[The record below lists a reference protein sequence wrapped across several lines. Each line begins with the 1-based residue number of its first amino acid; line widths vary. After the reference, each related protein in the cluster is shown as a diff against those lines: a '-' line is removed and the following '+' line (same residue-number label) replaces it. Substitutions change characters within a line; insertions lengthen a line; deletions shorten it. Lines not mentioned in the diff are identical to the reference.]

1 MNILIA
7 EDDDNSRQL
16 LVDLFQSKGHG
27 VSSFD
32 NGLKALAY
40 LHSHSVDL
48 IVSDILMPEM
58 DGYGLCRAVKQN
70 ISMQSIPF
78 VFYTATYTSSQDE
91 RFAMS
96 LGASA
101 FLIKPM
107 DLQAFLGVIAEV
119 TKSGAKQPRV
129 AKGRGLYRVAPVKFD
144 KQHTDIVR
152 AKLDK
157 KIIELNQERQKLI
170 ESEAR
175 FRDFAEASADW
186 FWEADSALNIQAL
199 SGAPMGLS
207 VCNLQ
212 DIAKACQSHLA
223 DDMLSVLQQ
232 RLPFSDFIVHFIDAH
247 EKHMYLRVS
256 GKPIFDDQ
264 LKFIGYRGVGKDVSE
279 MIALNR
285 KVEFL
290 ASHDELTGLPNRSVF
305 KINLAQALK
314 KAERHRQQVL
324 LLYFDIDH
332 FKLVNDTLGHE
343 AGDQLLMMSTKRI
356 IECAREIDVLY
367 RMGGDEFVMV
377 IESATPQ
384 DAHRI
389 VRDIVKAFS
398 MPFEI
403 MEQRVYTTVSI
414 GVSVYPDDATDLQ
427 TLLTYA
433 DLAMYRAKQN
443 GRNSFEF
450 YTPNMN
456 FIPKEWMDMEH
467 GIRLALRKHEFHMVY
482 QPQLDAER
490 NVVVGMEAL
499 IRWTH
504 PDHGLISTIE
514 LIRVAEQSSLIN
526 TLDDWVL
533 EEVCRQMRVW
543 REAGYVLP
551 RMSVNMSA
559 RHLRSD
565 NLMNLLN
572 NIPKQYGIEPEMLCI
587 EITEHAILEESATVK
602 NNMQAIK
609 KAGFGISLDDFGTGH
624 SSLLYLKRWAVDEVK
639 IERTFVNDLVSSD
652 EDRAIVRAMVAL
664 AEALDLDLVGEGV
677 ENQHQADILLAS
689 GCRVIQGYFYS
700 PPVPPDQVT
709 QWFKKTD

>member
-1 MNILIA
+1 
-7 EDDDNSRQL
+7 
-16 LVDLFQSKGHG
+16 
-27 VSSFD
+27 
-32 NGLKALAY
+32 
-40 LHSHSVDL
+40 
-48 IVSDILMPEM
+48 
-58 DGYGLCRAVKQN
+58 
-70 ISMQSIPF
+70 
-78 VFYTATYTSSQDE
+78 
-91 RFAMS
+91 
-96 LGASA
+96 
-101 FLIKPM
+101 
-107 DLQAFLGVIAEV
+107 
-119 TKSGAKQPRV
+119 
-129 AKGRGLYRVAPVKFD
+129 
-144 KQHTDIVR
+144 
-152 AKLDK
+152 
-157 KIIELNQERQKLI
+157 
-170 ESEAR
+170 
-175 FRDFAEASADW
+175 
-186 FWEADSALNIQAL
+186 
-199 SGAPMGLS
+199 
-207 VCNLQ
+207 
-212 DIAKACQSHLA
+212 
-223 DDMLSVLQQ
+223 MLSVLQQ
-232 RLPFSDFIVHFIDAH
+232 RLPFSDFIVHFIDTH

-256 GKPIFDDQ
+256 GKPIFDET
-264 LKFIGYRGVGKDVSE
+264 LKFIGYRGVGKDVTE

-305 KINLAQALK
+305 KANLTTALK
-314 KAERHRQQVL
+314 KAERNLQQVL

-356 IECAREIDVLY
+356 IECARASDVLY

-384 DAHRI
+384 DGHRI

-398 MPFEI
+398 LPFDI
-403 MEQRVYTTVSI
+403 MQQRVYTTVSI

-433 DLAMYRAKQN
+433 DLAMYRTKQN

-456 FIPKEWMDMEH
+456 FIPKQWMDMEH
-467 GIRLALRKHEFHMVY
+467 GIRLALHKNEFHMVY

-490 NVVVGMEAL
+490 NMVVGMEAL

-504 PDHGLISTIE
+504 PDHGLISTVE

-526 TLDDWVL
+526 NVDDWVL
-533 EEVCRQMRVW
+533 EEVCRQMREW
-543 REAGYVLP
+543 LDAGYQLP
-551 RMSVNMSA
+551 RISVNMSA

-572 NIPKQYGIEPEMLCI
+572 NIPKHYGIDPSLLCI
-587 EITEHAILEESATVK
+587 EITEHAILEESLTVR

-609 KAGFGISLDDFGTGH
+609 KAGFAISLDDFGTGH

-677 ENQHQADILLAS
+677 ENQNQADILLAS
-689 GCRVIQGYFYS
+689 GCKVIQGYYYS
-700 PPVPPDQVT
+700 RPVPPDQVT
-709 QWFKKTD
+709 QWLKK